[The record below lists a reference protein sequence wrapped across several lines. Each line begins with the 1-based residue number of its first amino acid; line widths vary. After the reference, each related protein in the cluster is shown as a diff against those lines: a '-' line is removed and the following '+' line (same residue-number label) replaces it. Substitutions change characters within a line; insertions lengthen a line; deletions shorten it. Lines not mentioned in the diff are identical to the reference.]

1 MAAVGKTDESGKG
14 LRRHLRR
21 MDDNS
26 NICADR
32 QSTSV
37 AVQTSPY
44 TSKSTPGKK
53 SISVMCVR
61 CIEEL
66 SSSGEALGR
75 DRRVV
80 DALPLFGR
88 LNVRSALKRTKGRGC

>member
-44 TSKSTPGKK
+44 TSKSTPGEKPTPG
-53 SISVMCVR
+53 MCVR
-61 CIEEL
+61 YIEVHY
-66 SSSGEALGR
+66 SSGEAL
-75 DRRVV
+75 RRERREV
-80 DALPLFGR
+80 DALPLLGR
-88 LNVRSALKRTKGRGC
+88 LSMACS